1 MDTTRLMILALVVT
15 LILLIV
21 LGVAALRELRPRK
34 AKAKAKAKWRQALGS
49 AWAWAVRPLAER
61 ETAMEVRLLR
71 MEVQVESVMAG
82 QRWLEVDRAVQAT
95 EVQLRL
101 ARLEERVERLLLAP
115 STQPQA
121 SRVLWEGLQF
131 RTLQEGREGPQM
143 SMSQSEAEA
152 APGMSGLDKSGDQ
165 TPS

>member
-1 MDTTRLMILALVVT
+1 MDTTRP

-21 LGVAALRELRPRK
+21 PTLIVLAVLALKDRAVPHLLKLNLRRLLTLPLR
-34 AKAKAKAKWRQALGS
+34 ALVS
-49 AWAWAVRPLAER
+49 AWAWAVRPLEER
-61 ETAMEVRLLR
+61 ETAMADRLLR
-71 MEVQVESVMAG
+71 MEVRVESAMAG

-143 SMSQSEAEA
+143 SMSQSEA